1 MRSENVVDLLHIES
15 DPLCHRLRG
24 SLLQQLWGDF
34 QVTLNRLRWT
44 QVDNFQVDNLQVD
57 NFQVDNLQ
65 VDNFQV
71 TLNRL
76 RWTML
81 VEEIKRSD
89 NRSVCL
95 ARGEL
100 WWRHGPINQ
109 VEGQV
114 VELSERWP
122 PPHYQ
127 ISQISNI
134 KYAHP

>member
-1 MRSENVVDLLHIES
+1 M
-15 DPLCHRLRG
+15 
-24 SLLQQLWGDF
+24 
-34 QVTLNRLRWT
+34 
-44 QVDNFQVDNLQVD
+44 DNLQVD
-57 NFQVDNLQ
+57 NCQ

-81 VEEIKRSD
+81 LVEIKRSD
-89 NRSVCL
+89 NRLVCL

-114 VELSERWP
+114 VEREVAMHLIIKYLK
-122 PPHYQ
+122 YQ
-127 ISQISNI
+127 ICTPTITFDTLVN
-134 KYAHP
+134 KPDGETGG

>member
-57 NFQVDNLQ
+57 NLQVDNLQ
-65 VDNFQV
+65 VDNLQVDNLQV

-76 RWTML
+76 
-81 VEEIKRSD
+81 S
-89 NRSVCL
+89 S
-95 ARGEL
+95 G
-100 WWRHGPINQ
+100 G
-109 VEGQV
+109 
-114 VELSERWP
+114 
-122 PPHYQ
+122 
-127 ISQISNI
+127 
-134 KYAHP
+134 

>member
-57 NFQVDNLQ
+57 NL
-65 VDNFQV
+65 QV

-114 VELSERWP
+114 VE
-122 PPHYQ
+122 
-127 ISQISNI
+127 
-134 KYAHP
+134 